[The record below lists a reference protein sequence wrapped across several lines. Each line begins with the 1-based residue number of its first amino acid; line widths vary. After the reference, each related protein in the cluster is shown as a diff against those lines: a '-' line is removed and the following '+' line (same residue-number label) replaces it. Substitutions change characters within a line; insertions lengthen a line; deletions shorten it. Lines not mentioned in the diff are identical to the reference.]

1 MSANESPNV
10 LQTTWST
17 LLDDIRRSQVS
28 QNVEE
33 AWSAHSSY
41 RGTYFLVSQI
51 GSYILAV
58 LMIMIGGFLF
68 SKMSSHELL
77 EHLQH
82 AGEKVQQMVGRIT

>member
-1 MSANESPNV
+1 
-10 LQTTWST
+10 
-17 LLDDIRRSQVS
+17 DDIRRSQVS
-28 QNVEE
+28 QNVGGGMVG
-33 AWSAHSSY
+33 AFFY

-82 AGEKVQQMVGRIT
+82 AGEKVQQWLEGSPEKQAAREERKAQKAA